1 MQKLA
6 KSAILLLWLA
16 CEAAASSTF
25 VLETGEIIKGV
36 VLTKTAENVE
46 VRTAYGDIKIPYTAI
61 KTETV
66 DDPPPSAN
74 SDTTSENGAAE
85 TLDIENGIGIE
96 EVGIEPPALFPD
108 SGSTNDAKDTL
119 ETKIISWKKQYR
131 TFLESWVPEGWD
143 FNLRGGATIE
153 HTTTSKTLFSF
164 GGSAKREWDEF
175 FYSFDAFYDYETQT
189 DTAGVTSTT
198 TDKYGA
204 NSDFRWNFLGENSD
218 WFFSNIIS
226 YRHDGIKQIYDQID
240 NAVGLG
246 YSFELPEWGIKW
258 DVSFGPAVRYIDA
271 YDYDYHWIPM
281 AILNEQLTWDITDIL
296 RFEHKGYMGMGL
308 TTGNEGTIYI
318 MVGLV
323 FMPEEIVS
331 LALRYTNDYDS
342 INSPSA
348 IKNEQR
354 LIFSI
359 EIPIRGRR

>member
-36 VLTKTAENVE
+36 VLTKTAKDVE
-46 VRTAYGDIKIPYTAI
+46 VKTAYGDIKIPYKAI

-66 DDPPPSAN
+66 DETPSPAN
-74 SDTTSENGAAE
+74 SAAASEYGTADALYVG
-85 TLDIENGIGIE
+85 TGTGIE

-119 ETKIISWKKQYR
+119 EARIISWKKQYR

-175 FYSFDAFYDYETQT
+175 SYSFDAFYDYETQT
-189 DTAGVTSTT
+189 DTSGVTSTT

-204 NSDFRWNFLGENSD
+204 NSDFRWNFLGESSN
-218 WFFSNIIS
+218 WFFSDLIS
-226 YRHDGIKQIYDQID
+226 YRHDGIK
-240 NAVGLG
+240 
-246 YSFELPEWGIKW
+246 
-258 DVSFGPAVRYIDA
+258 
-271 YDYDYHWIPM
+271 
-281 AILNEQLTWDITDIL
+281 
-296 RFEHKGYMGMGL
+296 
-308 TTGNEGTIYI
+308 
-318 MVGLV
+318 
-323 FMPEEIVS
+323 
-331 LALRYTNDYDS
+331 
-342 INSPSA
+342 
-348 IKNEQR
+348 
-354 LIFSI
+354 
-359 EIPIRGRR
+359 